1 MKKERWVVSAKRADF
16 QAIADRFG
24 IDPVIA
30 RLIRNR
36 DVTGEKEIE
45 EYLFGDLEQLHDPL
59 LMKDMERAADLI
71 AEKIREKKPIR
82 IIGDYDIDG
91 VTATYILLTGLKDL
105 GADVD
110 VRIPD
115 RIADGYGLN
124 EHLVQFAADEGRDMI
139 VTCDN
144 GIAAGSQIRLA
155 KELGMTVVVTDHHEV
170 PFEEDENGE
179 RRYILPPADA
189 VVNPKQKDCSY
200 PFPGLCGAAVAWKL
214 IQTMEAKAG
223 IPKEHS
229 FRFLEFVAIATIGDV
244 MDLQGENRIF
254 VKAGLRALHKTQN
267 LGLQEL
273 IRVQGIE
280 AENVTPYHI
289 GFVLGPCINASGRL
303 DTAEHSLKLLCA
315 KTREEAAKL
324 AGDLKD
330 LNESRK
336 ELTRQGE
343 AKAIELVETSPLQN
357 DKVLVV
363 YLPDCHESLA
373 GIIAGRLREHF
384 HKPSFVL
391 TRSEEG
397 VKGSGR
403 SIEAYSMYEELCKCK
418 ELMTKFGGHPKAGG
432 FSLRPEDV
440 ETFRQMVYAYCR
452 ECYPKMPEYSVSA
465 DMEITGDCLTVEQVT
480 ELMKLEPCGEGNRK
494 PVFLLRNCTV
504 QSKRALKEG
513 KFTSMEL
520 RTGGAVLKAI
530 SFAMPFAKCFADI
543 GSSVDVLATV
553 ELNEFRGNTS
563 AELRIIEM
571 RPAGFRE
578 DRFFAALRTYEEI
591 SRGEGCDKRLAPRV
605 IPDRPA
611 LMSVY
616 DLIRAHGGS
625 MSAEEMCVYGGGD
638 LNYCMLRIALDAF
651 SEAGMAQVSADGGSV
666 TLIPVNT
673 KTDLMATGVISRLRQ
688 SLTA

>member
-1 MKKERWVVSAKRADF
+1 MKKWLCAAAPAADNEITQQFGELLGGVMLSRGITSLDRAREF
-16 QAIADRFG
+16 FG
-24 IDPVIA
+24 CSS
-30 RLIRNR
+30 LS
-36 DVTGEKEIE
+36 
-45 EYLFGDLEQLHDPL
+45 DPL
-59 LMKDMERAADLI
+59 LIKDMEAAVEVIRGALD
-71 AEKIREKKPIR
+71 EGKKITVF
-82 IIGDYDIDG
+82 GDYDCDG
-91 VTATYILLTGLKDL
+91 ITSTAMLYGYLNAM
-105 GADVD
+105 GAEADYY
-110 VRIPD
+110 IPD
-115 RIADGYGLN
+115 RSEGYGMNL
-124 EHLVQFAADEGRDMI
+124 EALKHILDSGTELIITV
-139 VTCDN
+139 DN
-144 GIAAGSQIRLA
+144 GISAVEEA
-155 KELGMTVVVTDHHEV
+155 KYIAERGAQLVITDHHQPPQELPV
-170 PFEEDENGE
+170 CEACVDPHRADDNSPFKE
-179 RRYILPPADA
+179 
-189 VVNPKQKDCSY
+189 
-200 PFPGLCGAAVAWKL
+200 LCGAGV
-214 IQTMEAKAG
+214 
-223 IPKEHS
+223 
-229 FRFLEFVAIATIGDV
+229 V
-244 MDLQGENRIF
+244 
-254 VKAGLRALHKTQN
+254 
-267 LGLQEL
+267 
-273 IRVQGIE
+273 
-280 AENVTPYHI
+280 
-289 GFVLGPCINASGRL
+289 
-303 DTAEHSLKLLCA
+303 LKLLCA
-315 KTREEAAKL
+315 LEEDEDFVLEQYAAVGTVADVMPLIGENRFIVRRGLENIHSSQNQGLDKLIRSAGIEPVRVDSTSIAFSIAPRINAVGRIARADRAVELLLTESPEQAGLISEELALCNSQRTAEETRIMEEAAQQI
-324 AGDLKD
+324 
-330 LNESRK
+330 EQRP
-336 ELTRQGE
+336 ELLRE
-343 AKAIELVETSPLQN
+343 R
-357 DKVLVV
+357 VLVV
-363 YLPDCHESLA
+363 SGEGWKHGVIGLVCAKLLNKYGKPVLVISVENGEARGSA
-373 GIIAGRLREHF
+373 RGIDGFSIYKLLEGCSR
-384 HKPSFVL
+384 VL
-391 TRSEEG
+391 
-397 VKGSGR
+397 
-403 SIEAYSMYEELCKCK
+403 
-418 ELMTKFGGHPKAGG
+418 TKFGGHPKAGG

>member
-1 MKKERWVVSAKRADF
+1 MKKWLCAAAPAADNEITQQFGELLGGVMLSRGITSLDRAREF
-16 QAIADRFG
+16 FG
-24 IDPVIA
+24 CSS
-30 RLIRNR
+30 LS
-36 DVTGEKEIE
+36 
-45 EYLFGDLEQLHDPL
+45 DPL
-59 LMKDMERAADLI
+59 LIKDMEAAVEVIRGALD
-71 AEKIREKKPIR
+71 EGKKITVF
-82 IIGDYDIDG
+82 GDYDCDG
-91 VTATYILLTGLKDL
+91 ITSTAMLYGYLNAM
-105 GADVD
+105 GAEADYY
-110 VRIPD
+110 IPD
-115 RIADGYGLN
+115 RSEGYGMNL
-124 EHLVQFAADEGRDMI
+124 EALKHILDSGTELIITV
-139 VTCDN
+139 DN
-144 GIAAGSQIRLA
+144 GISAVEEA
-155 KELGMTVVVTDHHEV
+155 KYIAERGAQLVITDHQPPQELPVCEACVDPHRADDNS
-170 PFEEDENGE
+170 PFKE
-179 RRYILPPADA
+179 
-189 VVNPKQKDCSY
+189 
-200 PFPGLCGAAVAWKL
+200 LCGAGV
-214 IQTMEAKAG
+214 
-223 IPKEHS
+223 
-229 FRFLEFVAIATIGDV
+229 V
-244 MDLQGENRIF
+244 
-254 VKAGLRALHKTQN
+254 
-267 LGLQEL
+267 
-273 IRVQGIE
+273 
-280 AENVTPYHI
+280 
-289 GFVLGPCINASGRL
+289 
-303 DTAEHSLKLLCA
+303 LKLLCA
-315 KTREEAAKL
+315 LEEDEDFVLEQYADLAAVGTVADVMPLIGENRFIVRRGLENIHSSQNQGLDKLIRSAGIEPVRVDSTSIAFSIAPRINAVGRIARADRAVELLLTESPEQAGLISEELALCNSQRTAEETRIMEEAAQQI
-324 AGDLKD
+324 
-330 LNESRK
+330 EQRP
-336 ELTRQGE
+336 ELLRE
-343 AKAIELVETSPLQN
+343 R
-357 DKVLVV
+357 VLVV
-363 YLPDCHESLA
+363 SGEGWKHGVIGLVCAKLLNKYGKPVLVISVENGEARGSA
-373 GIIAGRLREHF
+373 RGIDGFSIYKLLEGCSR
-384 HKPSFVL
+384 VL
-391 TRSEEG
+391 
-397 VKGSGR
+397 
-403 SIEAYSMYEELCKCK
+403 
-418 ELMTKFGGHPKAGG
+418 TKFGGHPKAGG

-494 PVFLLRNCTV
+494 PGFLLRNCTV

>member
-1 MKKERWVVSAKRADF
+1 MEEAAQQIEQRPELLRERVLVVSGEGWKHGVIGLVCAKLLNKY
-16 QAIADRFG
+16 G
-24 IDPVIA
+24 KPV
-30 RLIRNR
+30 
-36 DVTGEKEIE
+36 
-45 EYLFGDLEQLHDPL
+45 
-59 LMKDMERAADLI
+59 
-71 AEKIREKKPIR
+71 
-82 IIGDYDIDG
+82 
-91 VTATYILLTGLKDL
+91 
-105 GADVD
+105 
-110 VRIPD
+110 
-115 RIADGYGLN
+115 
-124 EHLVQFAADEGRDMI
+124 LVI
-139 VTCDN
+139 SV
-144 GIAAGSQIRLA
+144 
-155 KELGMTVVVTDHHEV
+155 
-170 PFEEDENGE
+170 ENGE
-179 RRYILPPADA
+179 ARGSAR
-189 VVNPKQKDCSY
+189 
-200 PFPGLCGAAVAWKL
+200 
-214 IQTMEAKAG
+214 G
-223 IPKEHS
+223 I
-229 FRFLEFVAIATIGDV
+229 D
-244 MDLQGENRIF
+244 
-254 VKAGLRALHKTQN
+254 
-267 LGLQEL
+267 
-273 IRVQGIE
+273 
-280 AENVTPYHI
+280 
-289 GFVLGPCINASGRL
+289 GFSIY
-303 DTAEHSLKLLCA
+303 KLLEGC
-315 KTREEAAKL
+315 
-324 AGDLKD
+324 
-330 LNESRK
+330 SR
-336 ELTRQGE
+336 
-343 AKAIELVETSPLQN
+343 
-357 DKVLVV
+357 VL
-363 YLPDCHESLA
+363 
-373 GIIAGRLREHF
+373 
-384 HKPSFVL
+384 
-391 TRSEEG
+391 
-397 VKGSGR
+397 
-403 SIEAYSMYEELCKCK
+403 
-418 ELMTKFGGHPKAGG
+418 TKFGGHPKAGG

-465 DMEITGDCLTVEQVT
+465 DMEITGDRLTVEQVT

>member
-1 MKKERWVVSAKRADF
+1 MKKWLCAAAPAADNEITQQFGELLGGVMLSRGITSLDRAREF
-16 QAIADRFG
+16 FG
-24 IDPVIA
+24 CSS
-30 RLIRNR
+30 LS
-36 DVTGEKEIE
+36 
-45 EYLFGDLEQLHDPL
+45 DPL
-59 LMKDMERAADLI
+59 LIKDMEAAVEVIRGALD
-71 AEKIREKKPIR
+71 EGKKITVF
-82 IIGDYDIDG
+82 GDYDCDG
-91 VTATYILLTGLKDL
+91 ITSTAMLYGYLNAM
-105 GADVD
+105 GAEADYY
-110 VRIPD
+110 IPD
-115 RIADGYGLN
+115 RSEGYGMNL
-124 EHLVQFAADEGRDMI
+124 EALKHILDSGTELIITV
-139 VTCDN
+139 DN
-144 GIAAGSQIRLA
+144 GISAVEEA
-155 KELGMTVVVTDHHEV
+155 KYIAERGAQLVITDHHQPPQELPV
-170 PFEEDENGE
+170 CEACVDPHRADDNSPFKE
-179 RRYILPPADA
+179 
-189 VVNPKQKDCSY
+189 
-200 PFPGLCGAAVAWKL
+200 LCGAGV
-214 IQTMEAKAG
+214 
-223 IPKEHS
+223 
-229 FRFLEFVAIATIGDV
+229 V
-244 MDLQGENRIF
+244 
-254 VKAGLRALHKTQN
+254 
-267 LGLQEL
+267 
-273 IRVQGIE
+273 
-280 AENVTPYHI
+280 
-289 GFVLGPCINASGRL
+289 
-303 DTAEHSLKLLCA
+303 LKLLCA
-315 KTREEAAKL
+315 LEEDEDFVLEQYADLAAVGTVADVMPLIGENRFIVRRGLENIHSSQNQGLDKLIRSAGIDPVMVDSTSIAFSIAPRINAVGRIARADRAVELLLTESPEQAGLISEELALCNSQRTAEETRIMEEAAQQI
-324 AGDLKD
+324 
-330 LNESRK
+330 EQRP
-336 ELTRQGE
+336 ELLRE
-343 AKAIELVETSPLQN
+343 R
-357 DKVLVV
+357 VLVV
-363 YLPDCHESLA
+363 SGEGWKHGVIGLVCAKLLNKYGKPVLVISVENGEARGSA
-373 GIIAGRLREHF
+373 RGIDGFSIYKLLEGCSR
-384 HKPSFVL
+384 VL
-391 TRSEEG
+391 
-397 VKGSGR
+397 
-403 SIEAYSMYEELCKCK
+403 
-418 ELMTKFGGHPKAGG
+418 TKFGGHPKAGG

-520 RTGGAVLKAI
+520 RTGGTVLKAI